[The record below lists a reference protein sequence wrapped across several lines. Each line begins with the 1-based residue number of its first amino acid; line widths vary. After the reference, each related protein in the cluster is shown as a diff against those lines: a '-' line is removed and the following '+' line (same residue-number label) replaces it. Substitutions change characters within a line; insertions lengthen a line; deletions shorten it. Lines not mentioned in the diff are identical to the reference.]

1 MAAERGNELPLHRAT
16 PAELKER
23 LEAERRGE
31 PFLLFFDDEGRQLI
45 LALDAVARPRVTVG
59 RGATDVRLDWDSD
72 VSRLHAELE
81 HLGGCWTVA
90 DDGLSRNGTFLNGVR
105 VRGRSRLAELDRLRF
120 GTTTV
125 IYRSPPAPSV
135 GGTVVMTTI
144 GTEPADIGISAAQRR
159 VLVALARPYATA
171 GSFATPAT
179 NREIA
184 AELHVSVDTVK
195 THLRAI
201 AAKFDI
207 GELPQNAKRA
217 RLVELALQTGE
228 ISERDLE
235 P

>member
-1 MAAERGNELPLHRAT
+1 MAAESGNELPLHRAT
-16 PAELKER
+16 PAELKSR
-23 LEAERRGE
+23 LEAERSGE
-31 PFLLFFDDEGRQLI
+31 PFLLFFDDEERQRI
-45 LALDAVARPRVTVG
+45 LPLDAVTQPRVTVG

-105 VRGRSRLAELDRLRF
+105 VRGRNRLAELDRLRF
-120 GTTTV
+120 GSTTV
-125 IYRSPPAPSV
+125 IYRSPRSPSL
-135 GGTVVMTTI
+135 GATVVLTTV
-144 GTEPADIGISAAQRR
+144 GTEPVELGISAAQRR
-159 VLVALARPYATA
+159 VLIALARPFAA
-171 GSFATPAT
+171 SGSFATPAT

-201 AAKFDI
+201 AEKLDV

-217 RLVELALQTGE
+217 RLVELALRSGE

-235 P
+235 R